1 MKALNSIPLSI
12 NENDGSCYK
21 DEPRN
26 VHKTVSSLPGISKML
41 AATTRADQKEKSI
54 SHEEFSNPMLVK
66 VALKTRCCHLQK
78 MNRERKVL
86 CNQTIKAITNLK
98 VDLSQHHSCFFL
110 PNPLLL
116 CKLALQ
122 IEMQVRMLHQL
133 LCVSKPCF
141 QINWNQPKDTVMC
154 YF

>member
-1 MKALNSIPLSI
+1 
-12 NENDGSCYK
+12 
-21 DEPRN
+21 
-26 VHKTVSSLPGISKML
+26 
-41 AATTRADQKEKSI
+41 
-54 SHEEFSNPMLVK
+54 MLVK
-66 VALKTRCCHLQK
+66 AALKTRCCHLQK
-78 MNRERKVL
+78 MNRKRKVL

-98 VDLSQHHSCFFL
+98 VDLLQHHSCFFL